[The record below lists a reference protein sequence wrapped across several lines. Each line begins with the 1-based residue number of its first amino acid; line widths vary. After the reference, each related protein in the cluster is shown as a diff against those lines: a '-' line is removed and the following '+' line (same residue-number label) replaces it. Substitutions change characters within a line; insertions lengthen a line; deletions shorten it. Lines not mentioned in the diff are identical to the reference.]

1 MENRGIYEDVS
12 LVRKRA
18 QRLIVVI
25 EAAFILL
32 FAYYWKV
39 QILDFN
45 KYWKLSESNRT
56 REVILQAPR
65 GLITDRKNILV
76 AKNIA
81 SFKAS
86 IIRENSRD
94 IAQSYKDISK
104 LLGLEESVLRER
116 VGKYSALPEF
126 RPLVVKDNLT
136 MEEVAQIDARR
147 LEFPELIIETEPK
160 RFYSFGSFASHVLG
174 YMQEISEDEVKARQY
189 KSRHL
194 GDMVG
199 KMGIESAYEP
209 LLAGENGRVFDI
221 VDNLGRKKGEIDRVE
236 PRPSPNLKLTLDFD
250 LQKKAE
256 ELLNGRE
263 GAIVVLDL
271 KTGGILALASYP
283 TYEPNKF
290 INRFSPE
297 EWQGLIADPTHPLE
311 NRAIRGL
318 YSPGSIFKLCM
329 AIAALDSGVIDERTS
344 FYCSGS
350 MQIYGSTRRCW
361 NKSGHGSLVLDGAI
375 QNSCNVFFY
384 NLGKRMD
391 IDDIARYARKVGF
404 GARTGIDLPGEK
416 EGLVPSVEWKKKA
429 RNMAWFPGETIS
441 VAIGQ
446 GPLLVTPLQVAAY
459 TAFVATR
466 GIKVFPHIVG
476 PESIPYW
483 RLWMKRSGG
492 SIPPITDIKRS
503 SFEKVILGMWESVNK
518 GGTGQ
523 GALVDGFD
531 VCGKTGSTQTMSTES
546 AERLA
551 AKNIL
556 VKPHSWF
563 TGFAPRESPEIAVTV
578 LVEFG
583 GMGGATAAPLAKEL
597 FSLYRSLQAKR

>member
-1 MENRGIYEDVS
+1 MENKGIYEDVS
-12 LVRKRA
+12 LVLKRA
-18 QRLIVVI
+18 QRLIVII

-32 FAYYWKV
+32 FAYYWKIQV
-39 QILDFN
+39 LDFN
-45 KYWKLSESNRT
+45 KYWKLSESNRM
-56 REVILQAPR
+56 REIILQAPR

-81 SFKAS
+81 SFKTS
-86 IIRENSRD
+86 IIRENSKNM
-94 IAQSYKDISK
+94 AQSYKDISK
-104 LLGLEESVLRER
+104 LLGLEESVLRGR

-136 MEEVAQIDARR
+136 MEEVAQVDARR
-147 LEFPELIIETEPK
+147 LELPELVIETEPK
-160 RFYSFGSFASHVLG
+160 RSYPFGSFASHVLG
-174 YMQEISEDEVKARQY
+174 YVQEISEDEVKAKQY

-199 KMGIESAYEP
+199 KMGIESTYES

-221 VDNLGRKKGEIDRVE
+221 VDSLGRKKGEMDRVE

-256 ELLNGRE
+256 ELLAGRE
-263 GAIVVLDL
+263 GAIVVLDI

-350 MQIYGSTRRCW
+350 TQIYGSTRYCW

-375 QNSCNVFFY
+375 QNSCNIFFY

-391 IDDIARYARKVGF
+391 IEDIARYARKLGY
-404 GARTGIDLPGEK
+404 GARTGVDLPGEK
-416 EGLVPSVEWKKKA
+416 DGLVPSAEWKKKA
-429 RNMAWFPGETIS
+429 RNMDWFAGETIS

-446 GPLLVTPLQVAAY
+446 GPLLVTPLQVAAH
-459 TAFVATR
+459 TAFIAKR

-476 PESIPYW
+476 PDSIPYW
-483 RLWMKRSGG
+483 QRWTEQNGG
-492 SIPPITDIKRS
+492 SISPLTDIKRS

-523 GALVDGFD
+523 GARVDGFD
-531 VCGKTGSTQTMSTES
+531 ICGKTGSTQTMSTES

>member
-1 MENRGIYEDVS
+1 MENKGIYEDVS
-12 LVRKRA
+12 LVLKRA

-32 FAYYWKV
+32 FVYYWKV
-39 QILDFN
+39 QVLDFN

-56 REVILQAPR
+56 REITLQAPR

-86 IIRENSRD
+86 IIRENSKD
-94 IAQSYKDISK
+94 MAQSYKDISK
-104 LLGLEESVLRER
+104 LLGLEEDVLRAR
-116 VGKYSALPEF
+116 VGKYSVLPEF

-147 LEFPELIIETEPK
+147 LECPELVIETEPK
-160 RFYSFGSFASHVLG
+160 RFYPFGSFASHVLG
-174 YMQEISEDEVKARQY
+174 YMQEISDEEVKAKQY
-189 KSRHL
+189 KARRL

-209 LLAGENGRVFDI
+209 LLAGENGRVFEI
-221 VDNLGRKKGEIDRVE
+221 VDSLGRKKGEMDRVE

-256 ELLNGRE
+256 ELLKGRE
-263 GAIVVLDL
+263 GAIVVLDA
-271 KTGGILALASYP
+271 KTGGILALASFP

-329 AIAALDSGVIDERTS
+329 AVAALDLGVIDDRTS

-350 MQIYGSTRRCW
+350 MQIYGSTRYCW

-391 IDDIARYARKVGF
+391 IEDIARYAQKLGY
-404 GARTGIDLPGEK
+404 GAKTGVDLPGEK
-416 EGLVPSVEWKKKA
+416 DGLVPSAEWKKKA
-429 RNMAWFPGETIS
+429 RNMDWFAGETIS

-446 GPLLVTPLQVAAY
+446 GPLLVTPLQVAAH
-459 TAFVATR
+459 TAFIANK

-476 PESIPYW
+476 PDSKPYW
-483 RLWMKRSGG
+483 RFWAERNGG
-492 SIPPITDIKRS
+492 AIPPITDIKRS

-523 GALVDGFD
+523 GARVDGFD
-531 VCGKTGSTQTMSTES
+531 ICGKTGSTQTMSTES
-546 AERLA
+546 AEKLA
-551 AKNIL
+551 MKNIQ

-563 TGFAPRESPEIAVTV
+563 SGFAPREDPEIVVTV

-583 GMGGATAAPLAKEL
+583 GMGGATAAPLAKEI
-597 FSLYRSLQAKR
+597 FSLYRSLQAKK